1 MVVGILLK
9 NVTSKMRLC
18 HCAYRK
24 LNLHSTIQVY
34 GLGYPSLPVMSIEEF
49 YDDRVRTGW
58 WEDQAAN
65 SGSLLCN
72 FVDTWQY
79 IVCFPGHHSHTQPPK
94 GQSLQEWAED
104 PDGEAFRKE
113 EEEREKEEAVE
124 RDDEE
129 ALAKARS
136 FDDWKDEHRR
146 GEGNRKN
153 MG

>member
-1 MVVGILLK
+1 
-9 NVTSKMRLC
+9 
-18 HCAYRK
+18 
-24 LNLHSTIQVY
+24 
-34 GLGYPSLPVMSIEEF
+34 MSIEEF

-65 SGSLLCN
+65 SGSLLW
-72 FVDTWQY
+72 FEVDILWILGSIHYT
-79 IVCFPGHHSHTQPPK
+79 VCIPGHHAHTQPPK